1 MEWASN
7 SLNIFLLD
15 SSSVNFVYQA
25 PPPPAPIKWTFFAR
39 KLVERHGQDFVV
51 CKTSKLRPL
60 IMTSPYGRALEE
72 GSLFLAGNRVSGD
85 NQSFSCGRF
94 DGRMEIALSVLSF

>member
-72 GSLFLAGNRVSGD
+72 GKSFLGGKSRVWG
-85 NQSFSCGRF
+85 QPEFFLREV
-94 DGRMEIALSVLSF
+94 RR